1 MISTHFDRYK
11 QDLMDLDLMV
21 MLGLGYPKIIKVI
34 QYTMLGQIMYL
45 ITTALI
51 RIDNLLLNS
60 LGR

>member
-1 MISTHFDRYK
+1 MISTHFGRCK

-21 MLGLGYPKIIKVI
+21 MLGLGYPKTIKVI
-34 QYTMLGQIMYL
+34 QYTMLGPIVYL

-51 RIDNLLLNS
+51 RIDRLLLNS